1 MTGGHCYDT
10 IYESKMVATENV
22 RGTGMD
28 SGLIVAAVVIS
39 PVVIVTFLV
48 IIVTLSNK
56 LIDGVNARISDLKS
70 EHTEFRRD
78 LKEAFRR
85 IELAYVTLNRTSE
98 GLRSDFDS
106 ESKKVTELFGDIKS
120 RLDKL
125 ESNHRFQ

>member
-1 MTGGHCYDT
+1 
-10 IYESKMVATENV
+10 
-22 RGTGMD
+22 MD
-28 SGLIVAAVVIS
+28 SNLIIAAVVIS

-48 IIVTLSNK
+48 IIVTMSNK

-78 LKEAFRR
+78 LKDAFNR
-85 IELAYVTLNRTSE
+85 IELAYIALNRTSE

-106 ESKKVTELFGDIKS
+106 ESKRVTESFEDIKS

-125 ESNHRFQ
+125 ESND